1 MGWESKKFMHDCNR
15 VKLQKPLAGKAGK
28 TKTFSPFAGD
38 GSDSPDKQIYELNN
52 ETQITGDTI
61 RLFGFSA
68 LVLEAGSS
76 SGPLDRDSGGPE
88 EAPGSVKAR

>member
-61 RLFGFSA
+61 RLFGFWA
-68 LVLEAGSS
+68 FVLERV
-76 SGPLDRDSGGPE
+76 PLDLWIGIWGVLKKRPE
-88 EAPGSVKAR
+88 A